1 MGVQKLYGSKAEG
14 APSRI
19 RIKKGDTVKV
29 ITGKDRGK
37 TGRVLELDRERG
49 RVTVEGVSLAKRH
62 TRPNPQRSIKGGIA
76 ERESSIHVSNV
87 MVLTSGGIPTRIGT
101 KVETV
106 GGKARR
112 TRVALKTGE
121 ALDRKS

>member
-49 RVTVEGVSLAKRH
+49 RVTVEGVSLSKRH
-62 TRPNPQRSIKGGIA
+62 TRPNPQRGIKGGIA
-76 ERESSIHVSNV
+76 ERESTIHVSNV
-87 MVLTSGGIPTRIGT
+87 MVLTAGGIPTRIGT